1 MTCFCWLDDRLWQF
15 FVDWLTD
22 YGKFLVVDLLI
33 MTSYCWSVEWLSQ
46 VFVDRL
52 IEHDIFIDY
61 NYDSFCWLYEKKK
74 NAIYWMWIVWAFCS
88 LRLQSEVNCQAK
100 AAENT
105 TRTQHN
111 TAKQTQQPSTAI
123 HLHFHY
129 CVSLFAISC
138 VETVRFIMHV
148 WSSRAYISLL
158 ISFIYLFTLL
168 GCCSLLD
175 SHPTWKSFRWFWYDA
190 CFCWNTPACWS
201 YTFSHVYINTSIC

>member
-1 MTCFCWLDDRLWQF
+1 MFLLTGWLIMTIFCWL
-15 FVDWLTD
+15 VDWLWQVFGCWFID
-22 YGKFLVVDLLI
+22 YDKLLLI
-33 MTSYCWSVEWLSQ
+33 SWFIITSYCWLVDWLSQ
-46 VFVDRL
+46 VFVNWL
-52 IEHDIFIDY
+52 IEHDIFIDRL
-61 NYDSFCWLYEKKK
+61 NTIMIVFVDFMREK

-100 AAENT
+100 PAENR

-111 TAKQTQQPSTAI
+111 TAKQTQQPSTAV

-148 WSSRAYISLL
+148 WSNRAYIFLL

-175 SHPTWKSFRWFWYDA
+175 SHPTWKSFCWF
-190 CFCWNTPACWS
+190 
-201 YTFSHVYINTSIC
+201 